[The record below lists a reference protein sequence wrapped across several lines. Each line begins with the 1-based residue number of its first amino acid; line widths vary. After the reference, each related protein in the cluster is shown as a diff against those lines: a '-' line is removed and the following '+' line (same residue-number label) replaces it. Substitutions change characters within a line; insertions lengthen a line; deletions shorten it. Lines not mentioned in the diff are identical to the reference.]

1 MKVQKRDIVELNYEL
16 PNGKFKVHPA
26 LIISNENVLQTEDI
40 FYAVMISSNRI
51 NDDFTFELENAMLT
65 KPLLKKSYIKCQILQ
80 SYTTEEVISKISSV
94 KQVYFDKI
102 LKRIFE
108 TVF

>member
-26 LIISNENVLQTEDI
+26 LIISNENVLETEDI
-40 FYAVMISSNRI
+40 FYAVMISSNPM
-51 NDDFTFELENAMLT
+51 NDDFTFELDNAMLT
-65 KPLLKKSYIKCQILQ
+65 KPLLKKSCVKCQILQ

-94 KQVYFDKI
+94 KQLYFDKI